1 MEVWDEPIFPVS
13 ITTISLL
20 RENKHGPT
28 AEDPTY
34 RNENTFMPPSRQHFT
49 LLFLS
54 FDCIYNCNT
63 AITKQ
68 RHDKQVK
75 YKFIYMRKPDLGNQ
89 QDQRVL
95 AHLNQ
100 ALLCLSRND
109 QKEPVYNIRL
119 RSWIADDANACLV
132 EVVPNTG
139 SFPKNYLFILELPGL
154 LFFVGSYT
162 RRAYITPSNLNQ
174 LLQWLRRPRLHCQL
188 QV

>member
-1 MEVWDEPIFPVS
+1 MPTMLMIHKWKYEMNQSFQFPLLLYLYYEKINMDQQRKTLHIETKILLCHQVDN
-13 ITTISLL
+13 IS
-20 RENKHGPT
+20 H
-28 AEDPTY
+28 Y
-34 RNENTFMPPSRQHFT
+34 S
-49 LLFLS
+49 LS

-89 QDQRVL
+89 QDQQVM

-119 RSWIADDANACLV
+119 RS
-132 EVVPNTG
+132 
-139 SFPKNYLFILELPGL
+139 
-154 LFFVGSYT
+154 
-162 RRAYITPSNLNQ
+162 
-174 LLQWLRRPRLHCQL
+174 
-188 QV
+188 